1 MAQKNESLNENN
13 EKNKSEIHERSTV
26 RRSVLSE
33 YEDADVLR
41 VHKELKERVKEKRK
55 KDKENYKLANNEPLK
70 GEKLG
75 FKFRIKQWWF
85 GMNKESKRISWPTPK
100 YLITSFLIVILIV
113 AILTAVFFGISE
125 IFIALGIL
133 K

>member
-1 MAQKNESLNENN
+1 MSQNNNNENFN
-13 EKNKSEIHERSTV
+13 IESNQSEIHERSIS

-33 YEDADVLR
+33 YEDPDVLKA
-41 VHKELKERVKEKRK
+41 HKELKERVKEKRK
-55 KDKENYKLANNEPLK
+55 QEKENYKLADNENVK

-100 YLITSFLIVILIV
+100 YLISSFLIVLLIV
-113 AILTAVFFGISE
+113 AILTGLFFGISE
-125 IFIALGIL
+125 IFVALGIL